1 VNKKISLGEKEE
13 RGGDKEEPVG
23 FLSFRVFVEL
33 EFRI

>member
-13 RGGDKEEPVG
+13 RGGDKEERG